1 MAAPKNHKGIAIM
14 LYMSP
19 ELNDKLSAS
28 AKKSGRSKVTEAM
41 FRLEDHL
48 DLFESIATPG
58 QRFPVGTGSKDL

>member
-1 MAAPKNHKGIAIM
+1 MAVGHHEKTISIT

-19 ELNDKLSAS
+19 ALNDLLTAS

-58 QRFPVGTGSKDL
+58 QRFPAGTGSKD